1 MKKEAKLWI
10 DLAKEDFEDMN
21 YMWKERRYRGAV
33 LFAQQAVEKIIKGY
47 IVENKG
53 KTPRRIHAIEE
64 LLKDTDLN
72 IIEIGSPDVK
82 ELSKAYT
89 RVRYTDLS
97 IQYYPTKEAVEPPIK
112 NGSQFIP
119 MGRKKINK
127 EIKQYILRLKKAIDP
142 EKVILFGSFARGEAT
157 KWSDID
163 LLVVAHFSKINF
175 DKRFDVLYDLHD
187 GLVKDHDIHTYGIT
201 PREFNSVKEWS
212 ILNDVKKEGIILYQK
227 HR

>member
-82 ELSKAYT
+82 GLSKAYT

-97 IQYYPTKEAVEPPIK
+97 IQYYPTKEAVEPLLKMARNLYLWVEKKLI
-112 NGSQFIP
+112 
-119 MGRKKINK
+119 RK
-127 EIKQYILRLKKAIDP
+127 
-142 EKVILFGSFARGEAT
+142 
-157 KWSDID
+157 
-163 LLVVAHFSKINF
+163 
-175 DKRFDVLYDLHD
+175 
-187 GLVKDHDIHTYGIT
+187 
-201 PREFNSVKEWS
+201 
-212 ILNDVKKEGIILYQK
+212 
-227 HR
+227 